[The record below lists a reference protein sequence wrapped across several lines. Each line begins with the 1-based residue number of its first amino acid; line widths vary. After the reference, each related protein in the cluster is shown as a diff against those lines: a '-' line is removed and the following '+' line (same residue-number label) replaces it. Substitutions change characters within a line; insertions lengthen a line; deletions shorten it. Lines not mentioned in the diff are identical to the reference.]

1 MVYCQGLRRF
11 RFYQLNGEKK
21 MKAVVFEKYGPPEVL
36 QMKEV
41 EKPTPKEN
49 EVLVKIHAT
58 SVTAADWRMRKTDPF
73 LARMMNGLLR
83 PKKFNILGIE
93 LAGEIEVVGDGVTLF
108 KPGDQIFGTTGF
120 TFGAYAEYVCIPEDG
135 PIALK
140 PNNMSFGEAA
150 TLQVG
155 ADTALFFLRT
165 QGNIQSGQ
173 KVLIYGASSSVGSY
187 GVQVAKYLGA
197 EVTAVCS
204 TSNLEWVKD
213 LGADKVIDYK
223 KEDFTKSG
231 ETYDAI
237 FDAVGK
243 LSLFGSM
250 KALKE
255 EGVFL
260 DAVHML
266 RRGVQAK
273 FATMRSSKKIL
284 GGTATGLAEDLVFI
298 KELVEAGNLKPVI
311 DRSYPWE
318 ELAEAHRYVE
328 TGRKKGNVIITVINN
343 S

>member
-1 MVYCQGLRRF
+1 
-11 RFYQLNGEKK
+11 
-21 MKAVVFEKYGPPEVL
+21 MKAIVFEKYGPPEVL

-58 SVTAADWRMRKTDPF
+58 SVTAADWRMRKPDPF
-73 LARMMNGLLR
+73 LARMMNGVFS
-83 PKKFNILGIE
+83 PKKFNVLGIE
-93 LAGEIEVVGDGVTLF
+93 LAGEIEQVGSGVTHF

-135 PIALK
+135 SITLK
-140 PNNMSFGEAA
+140 PTNLDFGESAV
-150 TLQVG
+150 LPVG
-155 ADTALFFLRT
+155 TDTAIFFLRT

-187 GVQVAKYLGA
+187 AVQLAKYFGA

-204 TSNLEWVKD
+204 TSNLEWVKE
-213 LGADKVIDYK
+213 LGADKMIDYK
-223 KEDFTKSG
+223 VEDFTKSG

-255 EGVFL
+255 GGVFL
-260 DAVHML
+260 DAVHMM

-273 FATMRSSKKIL
+273 FAIMRNNKRIL
-284 GGTATGLAEDLVFI
+284 GGTATGRVEDLVFI
-298 KELVEAGNLKPVI
+298 KELVEDGAIKPVI
-311 DRSYPWE
+311 DRRYPLE
-318 ELAEAHRYVE
+318 EVAEAHRYVE
-328 TGRKKGNVIITVINN
+328 TGRKKGNVIITVVEN
-343 S
+343 